1 MGYLR
6 KYSVLN
12 DLTVE
17 EFLEI
22 FSESIQ
28 DRMSKLGYYVQ
39 DGLIC
44 ID

>member
-1 MGYLR
+1 MR
-6 KYSVLN
+6 NYSVLN

-39 DGLIC
+39 DGHIC

>member
-1 MGYLR
+1 MR
-6 KYSVLN
+6 NYSVLN

-39 DGLIC
+39 NGLIC